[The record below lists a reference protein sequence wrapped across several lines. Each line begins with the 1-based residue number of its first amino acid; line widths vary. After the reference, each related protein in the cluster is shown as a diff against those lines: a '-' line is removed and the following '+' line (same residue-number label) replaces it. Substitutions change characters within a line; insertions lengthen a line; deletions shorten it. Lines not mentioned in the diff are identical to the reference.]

1 MVDMPAVDGPGVYG
15 GGNGGGFGREGSA
28 GSGMEDIAELPSTSP
43 TSVRGA
49 GREAAVRSSSMKGR
63 GSFWIELGRC
73 ASSWCGGTGSGQGWT
88 SSGREVVT
96 MSSLLTCVTVGG
108 MSSNRTRR
116 FRRMIY
122 IKRRSKRGTKTE
134 TSTATISVLFDIP
147 ADLEEMLV
155 LALR

>member
-1 MVDMPAVDGPGVYG
+1 
-15 GGNGGGFGREGSA
+15 
-28 GSGMEDIAELPSTSP
+28 
-43 TSVRGA
+43 
-49 GREAAVRSSSMKGR
+49 
-63 GSFWIELGRC
+63 
-73 ASSWCGGTGSGQGWT
+73 
-88 SSGREVVT
+88 

-134 TSTATISVLFDIP
+134 TSTATMSVLFDIP
-147 ADLEEMLV
+147 ADLEGMLA